1 VKQTSRK
8 QSNDKPDQQNKTI
21 PYPQLVIIFLWIAAE
36 IILFFEDRTT
46 ALIALGFGFFM
57 ILLWLV
63 VKRVVPE
70 SASSEQNVLQAVG
83 SRKQIIARSVV
94 VAGAIALTFAHL
106 LAVNKVIALPR
117 LETALQAIAN
127 LAPSLGSG
135 LPNFT
140 LFVLLPGVLIVALGA
155 RRRELGLTRP
165 TRRTVLATLLVISLF
180 LLSWIWRL
188 AHGQPTIS
196 ALGLFLLH
204 NLLSNGFS
212 EEFQTKGLVLSH
224 LRAWMR
230 TEWALV
236 VMALL
241 VALLHSADAIHD
253 EPNLIGILANGI
265 ALNVPMNYLL
275 GRAALRTRS
284 LFLPVMVHLT
294 FDTTRNVWM

>member
-1 VKQTSRK
+1 M
-8 QSNDKPDQQNKTI
+8 
-21 PYPQLVIIFLWIAAE
+21 IACS
-36 IILFFEDRTT
+36 
-46 ALIALGFGFFM
+46 AL
-57 ILLWLV
+57 
-63 VKRVVPE
+63 
-70 SASSEQNVLQAVG
+70 
-83 SRKQIIARSVV
+83 
-94 VAGAIALTFAHL
+94 VAGAIALTFLHL

-117 LETALQAIAN
+117 LESALNWIAN

-140 LFVLLPGVLIVALGA
+140 LFVLLPGILVVALGA

-165 TRRTVLATLLVISLF
+165 TKRTILATLLVISLF
-180 LLSWIWRL
+180 LLSWIWRM

-196 ALGLFLLH
+196 MLGLFLLH

-241 VALLHSADAIHD
+241 VALLHSADAIHN
-253 EPNLIGILANGI
+253 EPNVIGILANGI
-265 ALNVPMNYLL
+265 ALNVPMNYFL

-284 LFLPVMVHLT
+284 LFLPVIVHLT